1 MDANGLRFWLLADAR
16 HWRTRSHC
24 VYDSACG
31 VLRLASERSLPA
43 PADPTAALA
52 AASSALE
59 VIPRAI
65 DGQGAVAYWNAGTNA
80 VVARSYLPDEAITL
94 PLDATPRDIA
104 VGFDGVLY
112 CALPDSIRMHD
123 LRGRWADVNVAAP
136 GFAPWRLAA
145 DPIGGVWVLERGSG
159 RLARVTGSP
168 LPLGPYVDYAGTV
181 FRPDPENCHPPGL
194 RVLADL
200 DWAAGEQAIALAS
213 HPEAGLALL
222 SWVGDGEARVR
233 RFDARAERLHNALTP
248 SDARYAYALEWVD
261 AGTLVVRMPGRRD
274 APAFALGAADETG
287 VIAPSGEVYPLATN
301 AIEASFVHRLEGP
314 PRYPVQI
321 ADGVRGAEPLY
332 RLSISKLARRG
343 ESRTFSASDAH
354 RIDSGSLQTV
364 WHRLYAEAQV
374 PTRTGFVVWL
384 AATNEATPPDVT
396 AAQAWCPHYFGE
408 PDLAPEPQAPRAT
421 WEHAP
426 SELPNHPGLGP
437 WESAPGR
444 AGLFAVLIQDARRQ
458 VRSLVGRYLW
468 VRVELFGDGRAGPQL
483 AALRAYASRFSYRDQ
498 YLPRLYR
505 ESVFGAPAAAPG
517 ELLGTIEPTFGALLD
532 AGGALTPA
540 LRARLQLA
548 GLDLSEVTQVEVEA
562 LTQRWLVRD
571 MMRGHAWRLASD
583 DAGLGIY
590 RPCATP
596 ADFLERFL
604 GNFEGVLTPL
614 EERIAAAH
622 LVTDPAVTD
631 EAHLDWLGAWI
642 GVAFDAA
649 LPRTRRRAWLAAAPY
664 LARLHGTK
672 AGLQLAL
679 DIASGGG
686 VRSGEIVVLEDFRLR
701 RVLATL
707 LGVDLNV
714 ANDPLLP
721 GLIVSG
727 NSVVGDTLTL
737 AEEARSELLA
747 LFRAE
752 VATAQ
757 ENADVIAFLDRLA
770 NRATVLVHQSVSP
783 QDLGLLRRV
792 VELEAPAHVATQ
804 VLTATWPFLVGIASL
819 IGVDTYLGPPQIP
832 QPARSNVS
840 SLGQDFV
847 IGPVSLDPRMAG
859 AAAPPP
865 SQPPV
870 ADAGEDRA
878 VPFGE
883 SFLLDGSGSRAAPGH
898 TLRGY
903 IWRRLPQT

>member
-16 HWRTRSHC
+16 HWRARSHC
-24 VYDSACG
+24 TYDSACA
-31 VLRLASERSLPA
+31 VLRLASERTLPP

-52 AASSALE
+52 AAASALE

-65 DGQGAVAYWNAGTNA
+65 DGQGAVAYWNAGANA
-80 VVARSYLPDEAITL
+80 VVARSYLPNEAITL
-94 PLDATPRDIA
+94 PLDATPSDIA

-112 CALPDSIRMHD
+112 CALPDSVRMHD
-123 LRGRWADVNVAAP
+123 LRGRWADVTVAAP

-145 DPIGGVWVLERGSG
+145 HASGGVWVLERGSG

-181 FRPDPENCHPPGL
+181 FRPSPENCHPPEL
-194 RVLADL
+194 RVLDDL
-200 DWAAGEQAIALAS
+200 EWAAGEQAIGLAS

-222 SWVGDGEARVR
+222 SWVGDGEARLR
-233 RFDARAERLHNALTP
+233 RFDARAERLHDALIP
-248 SDARYAYALEWVD
+248 NGARYAYALEWVD

-274 APAFALGAADETG
+274 APAFALGAAGESG

-301 AIEASFVHRLEGP
+301 AIEASFVHRLDGP
-314 PRYPVQI
+314 PRYPVQL
-321 ADGVRGAEPLY
+321 ANGVRGAEPLY
-332 RLSISKLARRG
+332 RLSISNLARHG
-343 ESRTFSASDAH
+343 EARTFTASDAH
-354 RIDSGSLQTV
+354 RIDSGSLHTV
-364 WHRLYAEAQV
+364 WHRLYAEAQL
-374 PTRTGFVVWL
+374 PARSGFVVWL
-384 AATNEATPPDVT
+384 AASAEPTPPD
-396 AAQAWCPHYFGE
+396 AADVQAWCPHYFGE
-408 PDLAPEPQAPRAT
+408 PALEIEPQAPRGA

-437 WESAPGR
+437 WEAAPGR
-444 AGLFAVLIQDARRQ
+444 AGLLTVLIQDARRQ

-468 VRVELFGDGRAGPQL
+468 VRVELFGDGRAGPQI

-505 ESVFGAPAAAPG
+505 ESVFGGPAAAPG
-517 ELLGTIEPTFGALLD
+517 ELLGTIEPTFGAALD
-532 AGGALTPA
+532 GGGPAAPA

-548 GLDLSEVTQVEVEA
+548 GLALSEVAQVEVEA
-562 LTQRWLVRD
+562 PAQRWLVRD
-571 MMRGHAWRLASD
+571 VLQGRAWRLASD
-583 DAGLGIY
+583 DAGVGIY
-590 RPCATP
+590 RPRATP
-596 ADFLERFL
+596 ADFLERL
-604 GNFEGVLTPL
+604 LDNFEGVLTPL
-614 EERIAAAH
+614 EDRIAAAH
-622 LVTDPAVTD
+622 LLTDPAVTD
-631 EAHLDWLGAWI
+631 AAQLDWLGAWI
-642 GVAFDAA
+642 GVAFDPA
-649 LPRTRRRAWLAAAPY
+649 LPQARRRAWLAAAPY

-737 AEEARSELLA
+737 ADEARTELLA

-752 VATAQ
+752 VATAE
-757 ENADVIAFLDRLA
+757 ENADVLAFLDRLA

-819 IGVDTYLGPPQIP
+819 VGVDTYLGPPQIP
-832 QPARSNVS
+832 QPARADVS

-865 SQPPV
+865 SEPPV
-870 ADAGEDRA
+870 ADAGEHRT

-883 SFLLDGSGSRAAPGH
+883 SFVLNGSGSHAASGR
-898 TLRGY
+898 TLRSY
-903 IWRRLPQT
+903 IWRRLPQI